1 MILLEYIF
9 TKGVYTMDK
18 IVSKSEAK
26 QKLIKELDTF
36 LARQKYKKVYFL
48 SSKTSYSTKWFGSYG
63 AVLDL
68 KTAIFKLTVNI
79 MKNDEVSLTMRGD
92 SFSELRSFEES
103 YVLLKSDDYKSLTS
117 LTESKLDDIIYDA
130 KNRILHY
137 VKLGKKYI

>member
-1 MILLEYIF
+1 
-9 TKGVYTMDK
+9 MDK

-79 MKNDEVSLTMRGD
+79 MKNGEISLTMRGD

-103 YVLLKSDDYKSLTS
+103 YVLLKSDDYDS
-117 LTESKLDDIIYDA
+117 LTEFELDDIIQDA
-130 KNRILHY
+130 KNRIRHY

>member
-1 MILLEYIF
+1 
-9 TKGVYTMDK
+9 MDK
-18 IVSKSEAK
+18 TVSKSEAK

-68 KTAIFKLTVNI
+68 KTAIFKLTINI
-79 MKNDEVSLTMRGD
+79 MKNGEVSITMRGD

-103 YVLLKSDDYKSLTS
+103 YVLLKSDDYDS
-117 LTESKLDDIIYDA
+117 LTEFKLDDIIQDA
-130 KNRILHY
+130 KNRIRHY
-137 VKLGKKYI
+137 VKLGKKYV

>member
-68 KTAIFKLTVNI
+68 KTAIFKLTINI
-79 MKNDEVSLTMRGD
+79 MKNGEVSLTMRGD

-103 YVLLKSDDYKSLTS
+103 YVLLKADDYES

-130 KNRILHY
+130 KNRIRHY

>member
-1 MILLEYIF
+1 
-9 TKGVYTMDK
+9 MDK
-18 IVSKSEAK
+18 TVSKSEAK

-68 KTAIFKLTVNI
+68 KTAIFKLTINI
-79 MKNDEVSLTMRGD
+79 MKNGEVSITMRGD

-103 YVLLKSDDYKSLTS
+103 YVLLKSDDYDS
-117 LTESKLDDIIYDA
+117 LTEFELDDIIQDA
-130 KNRILHY
+130 KNRIRHY
-137 VKLGKKYI
+137 VKLGKKYV

>member
-1 MILLEYIF
+1 
-9 TKGVYTMDK
+9 MDK
-18 IVSKSEAK
+18 TVSKSEAK

-79 MKNDEVSLTMRGD
+79 MKNGEVSLTMRGD

-103 YVLLKSDDYKSLTS
+103 YVLLKSDDYDS
-117 LTESKLDDIIYDA
+117 LTEFELDDIIQDA
-130 KNRILHY
+130 KNRIRDY

>member
-1 MILLEYIF
+1 
-9 TKGVYTMDK
+9 MDK
-18 IVSKSEAK
+18 TVSKSEAK

-68 KTAIFKLTVNI
+68 KTAIFKLTINI
-79 MKNDEVSLTMRGD
+79 MKNGEVSITMRGD

-103 YVLLKSDDYKSLTS
+103 YVLLKSDDYDS
-117 LTESKLDDIIYDA
+117 LTEFELDDIIQDA
-130 KNRILHY
+130 KNRIRHY
-137 VKLGKKYI
+137 VKFGKKYV

>member
-1 MILLEYIF
+1 
-9 TKGVYTMDK
+9 MDK

-68 KTAIFKLTVNI
+68 KTAIFKLTINI
-79 MKNDEVSLTMRGD
+79 MKNGEVSITMRGD

-103 YVLLKSDDYKSLTS
+103 YVLLKSDDYDS
-117 LTESKLDDIIYDA
+117 LTEFELDDIIQDA
-130 KNRILHY
+130 KNRIRDY

>member
-1 MILLEYIF
+1 
-9 TKGVYTMDK
+9 MDK

-68 KTAIFKLTVNI
+68 KTAIFKLTINI
-79 MKNDEVSLTMRGD
+79 MKNGEVSITMRGD

-103 YVLLKSDDYKSLTS
+103 YVLLKSDDYDS
-117 LTESKLDDIIYDA
+117 LTEFELDDIIQDA
-130 KNRILHY
+130 KKRIRHY

>member
-1 MILLEYIF
+1 
-9 TKGVYTMDK
+9 MDK
-18 IVSKSEAK
+18 TVSKSEAK

-68 KTAIFKLTVNI
+68 KTAIFKLTINI
-79 MKNDEVSLTMRGD
+79 MKNGEVSITMRGD

-103 YVLLKSDDYKSLTS
+103 YVLLKSDDYDS
-117 LTESKLDDIIYDA
+117 LTEFELDDIIQDA
-130 KNRILHY
+130 KNRIRHY
-137 VKLGKKYI
+137 VKLGKKYVWW

>member
-1 MILLEYIF
+1 
-9 TKGVYTMDK
+9 MDK

-68 KTAIFKLTVNI
+68 KTAIFKLTINI
-79 MKNDEVSLTMRGD
+79 MKNGEVSLTMRGD

-103 YVLLKSDDYKSLTS
+103 YVLLKSNDYDS
-117 LTESKLDDIIYDA
+117 LTEFELDDIIQDA
-130 KNRILHY
+130 KNRIRHY

>member
-1 MILLEYIF
+1 
-9 TKGVYTMDK
+9 MDK

-79 MKNDEVSLTMRGD
+79 MKNGEVSITMRGD

-103 YVLLKSDDYKSLTS
+103 YVLLKSDDYNS
-117 LTESKLDDIIYDA
+117 LTEFELDDIIQDA
-130 KNRILHY
+130 KNRIRDY

>member
-1 MILLEYIF
+1 
-9 TKGVYTMDK
+9 MDK
-18 IVSKSEAK
+18 TVSKSEAK

-68 KTAIFKLTVNI
+68 KTAIFKLTINI
-79 MKNDEVSLTMRGD
+79 MKNGEVSITMRGD

-103 YVLLKSDDYKSLTS
+103 YVLLKSDDYDS
-117 LTESKLDDIIYDA
+117 LTEFELDDIIHDA
-130 KNRILHY
+130 KNRIRHY

>member
-1 MILLEYIF
+1 
-9 TKGVYTMDK
+9 MDK
-18 IVSKSEAK
+18 TVSKSEAK

-68 KTAIFKLTVNI
+68 KTAIFKLTINI
-79 MKNDEVSLTMRGD
+79 MKNGEVSITMRGD

-103 YVLLKSDDYKSLTS
+103 YVLLKSDDYDS
-117 LTESKLDDIIYDA
+117 LTEFELDDIIQDA
-130 KNRILHY
+130 KNRIRHY